1 MTKNDLK
8 KLMDKHYIV
17 ECELEDVIEFVNDL
31 LYTRRCEIKN
41 ESPYAT
47 ITIKRIQSA
56 EEETWDLL
64 CYIDEIMED
73 KEHD

>member
-8 KLMDKHYIV
+8 KLMDKHCIV

-31 LYTRRCEIKN
+31 LYARRCEIEK
-41 ESPYAT
+41 EEPYAT
-47 ITIKRIQSA
+47 ITIKRIQIA

-64 CYIDEIMED
+64 CYINEIMED

>member
-8 KLMDKHYIV
+8 KLMDKHCIV

-31 LYTRRCEIKN
+31 LYARRCEIEK
-41 ESPYAT
+41 EEPYAVTT
-47 ITIKRIQSA
+47 IQRIQTA

-64 CYIDEIMED
+64 HYINEIMED
-73 KEHD
+73 EDND

>member
-8 KLMDKHYIV
+8 KLMDKHCIV

-31 LYTRRCEIKN
+31 LYTRKCEIKN

-47 ITIKRIQSA
+47 ITIKRIQIA

-64 CYIDEIMED
+64 DYINEIMED

>member
-8 KLMDKHYIV
+8 KLMDKHESVDCRREY
-17 ECELEDVIEFVNDL
+17 VIECINDL
-31 LYTRRCEIKN
+31 LYTRKCEIKN

-47 ITIKRIQSA
+47 ITIKRIQIA

-73 KEHD
+73 KEYD

>member
-8 KLMDKHYIV
+8 KLMDKHCIV

-31 LYTRRCEIKN
+31 LYARRCEIEK
-41 ESPYAT
+41 EEPYAVT
-47 ITIKRIQSA
+47 TMQRIQTA

-64 CYIDEIMED
+64 HYINEIMED
-73 KEHD
+73 EDND